1 MSKQEYLDKNIL
13 DELIKIG
20 NKYKLKKI
28 VLFGSRARK
37 ENKKNSDIDLGIFL
51 DERTDNESKIY
62 FEIEE
67 INTLYKID
75 TVFIKDKTDKKLLE
89 NIEREGIVLY
99 EKEQQ

>member
-1 MSKQEYLDKNIL
+1 MSEQEYLDGNIL

-20 NKYKLKKI
+20 NKYNIGKI
-28 VLFGSRARK
+28 VLLGSRARK
-37 ENKKNSDIDLGIFL
+37 DNKTNSDIDLAVFA
-51 DERTDNESKIY
+51 DKRTDNESKIY

-75 TVFIKDKTDKKLLE
+75 IVFIKQNTDKKLLE

>member
-1 MSKQEYLDKNIL
+1 MSEQEYLEENIL

-20 NKYKLKKI
+20 NKYNIVKI

-37 ENKKNSDIDLGIFL
+37 DNKTNSDIDLAFFT
-51 DERTDNESKIY
+51 DKRTDNESKIY

-75 TVFIKDKTDKKLLE
+75 IVFIKQNTDKKLLE